1 MPSSS
6 ALARWL
12 SCACV
17 ALAVGTFVP
26 RSSAQQQAQ
35 GFALERFY
43 PSAAGG
49 GWLVM
54 DTLDMHGGL
63 GGAMG
68 ITGGYA
74 LNPLRIPNGAE
85 HLAVVSHEAFT
96 NFDLAV
102 TYNRFRLYLDLT
114 APLVLSGNSGTAGG
128 YAFTTPAFD
137 LGGYPDVLSDAR
149 LGFDAR
155 VLGDATS
162 PFRLGLG
169 AQLLVPSG
177 SNTLYITDGT
187 YRAMGRVLF
196 AGDVDWFTYAGQL
209 GVHLRPFDEAPT
221 PQGPQ
226 GSELL
231 FGVAGGLKLP
241 VGAGTRVVI
250 GPEIYGE
257 TALESLFGGPTTG
270 LEALLTSRIE
280 GTGDDG
286 QQLRVKLGTGGGLD
300 PQFGAP
306 QWRLVIGLEVF
317 DPSARATP
325 KAP

>member
-1 MPSSS
+1 VGFATSTFAPQ
-6 ALARWL
+6 ALAQ
-12 SCACV
+12 
-17 ALAVGTFVP
+17 P
-26 RSSAQQQAQ
+26 QAQ
-35 GFALERFY
+35 GFAVERFY

-49 GWLVM
+49 GWFVM

-63 GGAMG
+63 GGALG

-74 LNPLRIPNGAE
+74 LNPLRVPNGSE
-85 HLAVVSHEAFT
+85 HLAVVAHEAFT

-102 TYNRFRLYLDLT
+102 TYDRFRFYLDLT
-114 APLVLSGNSGTAGG
+114 APLVLSGNSGSAGG
-128 YAFTTPAFD
+128 STFTAPSFN
-137 LGGYPDVLSDAR
+137 LGGDPDTLSDPR

-155 VLGDATS
+155 VVGEPAS
-162 PFRLGLG
+162 AFRLGLG

-177 SNTLYITDGT
+177 ANPEYITDGT

-196 AGDVDWFTYAGQL
+196 AGDLDWFSYAGQL
-209 GVHLRPFDEAPT
+209 GVHVRPFDESPT

-241 VGAGTRVVI
+241 VSDGARVVI

-257 TALESLFGGPTTG
+257 TALKAFFGGPTTG
-270 LEALLTSRIE
+270 VEALLTSRIE

-317 DPSARATP
+317 DHSARATP